1 MARATAWASASC
13 FFFALVAVPGTSQ
26 AQNDVTT
33 CSGNYNYCVE
43 TARRTGASTAPCDAI
58 YQQCMRT
65 GTIPDPYNR
74 RSQPMERR

>member
-1 MARATAWASASC
+1 MAHATTL
-13 FFFALVAVPGTSQ
+13 ALAAGVFGALIAVPGPSQ
-26 AQNDVTT
+26 AQYDVTT

-43 TARRTGASTAPCDAI
+43 TARRTGASTAPCDAV

-74 RSQPMERR
+74 RSQPVERR